1 MHPLLVGKERRWG
14 GACARLG
21 ARFGD
26 GFKVRGLVA
35 QGSILTRP

>member
-14 GACARLG
+14 RACARL
-21 ARFGD
+21 GD

-35 QGSILTRP
+35 QGSI